1 MTLLLQIN
9 TDYGQVVRDSF
20 AGYGHYLLTE
30 VLHPHWGNYFYW
42 LAAISF
48 AFWGLELAWPWRR
61 NQGAFRQDFWLD
73 VFYMFFNY
81 FLFSLIVYNALSNVF
96 VQLFKDGLALVGVHN
111 LVAVEIGNWPLWARL
126 LTLFVVRDFIQW
138 NVHRLLH
145 RVNWLWAFHQV
156 HHSVEEM
163 GFAAHLRYHPV
174 ETVVYRLFEYLP
186 LALIGFGLTDFFL
199 VHLFTLTVGHFNHA
213 NLYAP
218 LGPFKYLFN
227 NPQTHLWHH
236 AQELPAARRHG
247 VNFALT
253 LTVWDYLF
261 RTAYVPRAQAD
272 LPLGFAGVEHY
283 PHTFAAQQL
292 EPFAQLARPSAPATS
307 RPVPR
312 AVAAPPRLPYNPE

>member
-1 MTLLLQIN
+1 MAGATTNYPQLIA
-9 TDYGQVVRDSF
+9 DSF
-20 AGYGHYLLTE
+20 TGYGHYLLTE
-30 VLHPHWGNYFYW
+30 VLHPNWGNYFYW
-42 LAAISF
+42 LVAISLY
-48 AFWGLELAWPWRR
+48 FWGLELAWAWRR
-61 NQGAFRQDFWLD
+61 DQGDFRQDFWLD

-81 FLFSLIVYNALSNVF
+81 FLFSLIVYNAFSIVF
-96 VQLFKDGLALVGVHN
+96 VQLFKDGLGLVGIHN

-145 RVNWLWAFHQV
+145 RVSWLWAFHQV

-199 VHLFTLTVGHFNHA
+199 VHLFTLAVGHFNHA

-218 LGPFKYLFN
+218 LGPLKYVFN
-227 NPQTHLWHH
+227 NPQTQLWHH
-236 AQELPAARRHG
+236 AQELPEARRG

-261 RTAYVPRAQAD
+261 GTAYVPTEQAH
-272 LPLGFAGVEHY
+272 LPLGFAGVAHY
-283 PHTFAAQQL
+283 PHGFVAQQL
-292 EPFAQLARPSAPATS
+292 EPFGHHAPQSFPAVGPQRPEERAPLATP
-307 RPVPR
+307 PVP
-312 AVAAPPRLPYNPE
+312 AG

>member
-1 MTLLLQIN
+1 MTYLLQVN
-9 TDYGQVVRDSF
+9 TNYGQVIREAF

-30 VLHPHWGNYFYW
+30 VLHPGWGNYFYW
-42 LAAISF
+42 LVVISL

-61 NQGAFRQDFWLD
+61 SQGAFRKDFWLD

-96 VQLFKDGLALVGVHN
+96 VQLFKDGLALVGVHS
-111 LVAVEIGNWPLWARL
+111 LVAVEIGDWPLWARL

-163 GFAAHLRYHPV
+163 GFAAHLRYHPA

-186 LALIGFGLTDFFL
+186 LAMIGFGLTDFFL

-236 AQELPAARRHG
+236 AQELPAARRRG

-261 RTAYVPRAQAD
+261 GTAYVPREQAD

-283 PHTFAAQQL
+283 PHGFAAQQL
-292 EPFAQLARPSAPATS
+292 EPFAHLARPAAPATS
-307 RPVPR
+307 QPIIQ
-312 AVAAPPRLPYNPE
+312 AVAASSQLPYNPE

>member
-1 MTLLLQIN
+1 MTLLLQVN

-42 LAAISF
+42 LVAISL

-96 VQLFKDGLALVGVHN
+96 VQLFNDGMALVGVHN
-111 LVAVEIGNWPLWARL
+111 LVAVEIGDWPLWARL

-156 HHSVEEM
+156 HHSVAEM

-218 LGPFKYLFN
+218 LGPLKYMFN

-292 EPFAQLARPSAPATS
+292 EPFAQLGRSSAPAATL
-307 RPVPR
+307 PVSQ
-312 AVAAPPRLPYNPE
+312 VGAAPPSLPYKPQ

>member
-1 MTLLLQIN
+1 MVKPGGT
-9 TDYGQVVRDSF
+9 TVWAR
-20 AGYGHYLLTE
+20 
-30 VLHPHWGNYFYW
+30 VLRGGGGGG
-42 LAAISF
+42 AI
-48 AFWGLELAWPWRR
+48 
-61 NQGAFRQDFWLD
+61 
-73 VFYMFFNY
+73 
-81 FLFSLIVYNALSNVF
+81 
-96 VQLFKDGLALVGVHN
+96 HN
-111 LVAVEIGNWPLWARL
+111 LVAVEIGGWPLWARL

-145 RVNWLWAFHQV
+145 RVGWLWAFHQV

-199 VHLFTLTVGHFNHA
+199 VHLFTLAVGHFNHA

-218 LGPFKYLFN
+218 LGRLKYVFN

-236 AQELPAARRHG
+236 AQELPQARHHG

-261 RTAYVPRAQAD
+261 GTAYVPTEQAH

-283 PHTFAAQQL
+283 PRTFVAQQL
-292 EPFAQLARPSAPATS
+292 KPFGQLAPLHGRPSEGPQRRAVLGPAPAADSGRNEDS
-307 RPVPR
+307 RD
-312 AVAAPPRLPYNPE
+312 

>member
-1 MTLLLQIN
+1 MMHLLLLS

-20 AGYGHYLLTE
+20 TGYGHYLLTE
-30 VLHPHWGNYFYW
+30 VLHPGWGNYFYW
-42 LAAISF
+42 LVAISLG
-48 AFWGLELAWPWRR
+48 FWGLELLWPWRR
-61 NQGAFRQDFWLD
+61 EQGAFRQDFWLD

-96 VQLFKDGLALVGVHN
+96 VQLFRDGLGLVGVHN
-111 LVAVEIGNWPLWARL
+111 LVAVEIGGWPLWARL

-145 RVNWLWAFHQV
+145 RVSWLWAFHQV

-174 ETVVYRLFEYLP
+174 ETVVYRFFEYVP

-199 VHLFTLTVGHFNHA
+199 VHLFTLAVGHFNHA

-218 LGPFKYLFN
+218 LGPLKYLFN

-236 AQELPAARRHG
+236 AQELPEARRHG

-261 RTAYVPRAQAD
+261 RTAHVPTEQAH
-272 LPLGFAGVEHY
+272 LPLGFDGVEHY
-283 PHTFAAQQL
+283 PRTFVAQQL
-292 EPFAQLARPSAPATS
+292 EPFAQLARPAVPAPALPTDE
-307 RPVPR
+307 
-312 AVAAPPRLPYNPE
+312 VATLPRLPYSPV